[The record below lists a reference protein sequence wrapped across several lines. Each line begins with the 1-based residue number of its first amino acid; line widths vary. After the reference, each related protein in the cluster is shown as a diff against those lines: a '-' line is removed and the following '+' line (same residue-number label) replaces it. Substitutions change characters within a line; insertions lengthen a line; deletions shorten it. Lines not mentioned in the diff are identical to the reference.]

1 MPFTKNI
8 IVTGSSGQIGQ
19 AFVRH
24 LSQSNDGYYIYALD
38 KKNLNIIKKIFKI

>member
-1 MPFTKNI
+1 MRFTKNI

-24 LSQSNDGYYIYALD
+24 LSESNESYFIYALD
-38 KKNLNIIKKIFKI
+38 KKKFKKYSKY